1 MSKALLTKQTI
12 QLSDPEVEEKNREL
26 IKKVVKQKVLEKQ
39 DQAGKESIIREQQH
53 VIRSSYTPT
62 KKSRNS
68 SFRYRQEFCVM

>member
-39 DQAGKESIIREQQH
+39 DQAGKK
-53 VIRSSYTPT
+53 V
-62 KKSRNS
+62 
-68 SFRYRQEFCVM
+68 